1 MGGPATHLC
10 RGSGNGMGMMEAS
23 AAGIL
28 DVGPEGA
35 ALALRAKVL
44 SRVIA
49 AAVHDIRTPLNTLGL
64 RLPLLAESLEGS
76 PVSPDVAAGQL
87 RALREQLDRIKD
99 LVARL
104 AEVTE
109 PAAPLGYLDLAAYL
123 AQVAGA
129 LGYDAKLHHV
139 ELVLEPSRG
148 LVRTSAEPGRA
159 GRLVLCLVSRAL
171 GGTADGG
178 RLLARAVTR
187 DGHAVVELDRMAA
200 EPDRDLDYDLG
211 VLAADVGAA
220 GGRLERAP
228 HGGLE
233 RLTLTMPGNERT

>member
-1 MGGPATHLC
+1 MTDA
-10 RGSGNGMGMMEAS
+10 
-23 AAGIL
+23 
-28 DVGPEGA
+28 GPEGA

-64 RLPLLAESLEGS
+64 RLPLLAESLEGG
-76 PVSPDVAAGQL
+76 PGAPDAAAGQL

-104 AEVTE
+104 AEVSE

-123 AQVAGA
+123 AQVGGA
-129 LGYDAKLHHV
+129 LGYDAKLRHV

-148 LVRTSAEPGRA
+148 GVRTSADPPRA

-171 GGTADGG
+171 AGTADGG
-178 RLLARAVTR
+178 RLVARALTR
-187 DGHAVVELDRMAA
+187 DGHAVLEVDRTPA
-200 EPDRDLDYDLG
+200 EPDRDLDYDLE
-211 VLAADVGAA
+211 VLAADSAAA
-220 GGRLERAP
+220 GGRLDRAP
-228 HGGLE
+228 QGGQE
-233 RLTLTMPGNERT
+233 RLTLTMPGNERP